1 MRKGHYFETGQQR
14 TELVD
19 NQAGRQAYD
28 EGAKKV
34 PRPHKKLTDCVDN
47 PVHYKLQSYCQVNFV
62 ALMFVLRV
70 SKCF

>member
-28 EGAKKV
+28 EGAKK
-34 PRPHKKLTDCVDN
+34 RPQTPYKKLTDCVDN
-47 PVHYKLQSYCQVNFV
+47 PVHYKLQSYC
-62 ALMFVLRV
+62 
-70 SKCF
+70 